1 MMSSPPSNQNPHCK
15 ICDGRARYL
24 YTTPNAYGGPAE
36 LKHYRCTRCG
46 LVFVG
51 SHVTLKQVGRA
62 YEEMEAGGGEHQT
75 PRESELKFRAALEAL
90 RVSVGSAGHALDIGA
105 GRGEF
110 AQLLLEAGC
119 GSVAVHEIPSRDLVH
134 LRAKGVR
141 VFQDFDY
148 RSIPDDSFDFV
159 SLLDVAEHALYPLD
173 LLRAC
178 HRVLKAGGS
187 LYIQVPAV
195 TRVDRVMHLTRGLPI
210 AAKMGRTWQAGRTSI
225 FHLQIFTRKA
235 LKIALRRAGFVRFT
249 IEQRNQLPFSMDHYV
264 RLYLCDRVAPYVTP
278 IVRPLLSTAF
288 FNANRGFVRAK
299 KTHSQ

>member
-1 MMSSPPSNQNPHCK
+1 MSSPPSNQNPHCK
-15 ICDGRARYL
+15 ICDSRARYL
-24 YTTPNAYGGPAE
+24 YTTPNPYGDPAE
-36 LKHYRCTRCG
+36 LRHYRCASCG

-51 SHVTLKQVGRA
+51 SHVTLDQIRRA

-75 PRESELKFRAALEAL
+75 RQESELKFRAALEAL
-90 RVSVGSAGHALDIGA
+90 RVCVGSAGNALDIGA

-134 LRAKGVR
+134 LRTKGIR

-148 RSIPDDSFDFV
+148 RSIPDDSYDFV

-178 HRVLKAGGS
+178 HRVLKPGGS

-195 TRVDRVMHLTRGLPI
+195 TRVDRVMHLTRALPI
-210 AAKMGRTWQAGRTSI
+210 AAKMGRTWQSGRTSI

-235 LKIALRRAGFVRFT
+235 LKIALKRAGFVQFT
-249 IEQRNQLPFSMDHYV
+249 IEQRNQLPFSMDHYA
-264 RLYLCDRVAPYVTP
+264 RLYLCEGVAPYVTP
-278 IVRPLLSTAF
+278 FMRLVLSTAF
-288 FNANRGFVRAK
+288 FNGNRGFVQAK
-299 KTHSQ
+299 KTHSR